1 MEALPGKAASLW
13 TDTAPAPVRPPL
25 EHGEP
30 ADVCVVGAG
39 ITGLTAAL
47 VLARAGLTVTVL
59 EAHAVG
65 SGVTGHTT
73 AKITALHGRV
83 YAELRGKFGKGGARK
98 YASAQQTGLDQIV
111 AWTQELGIDCALRRR
126 AAYTYAESPEHLR
139 DLQKEAGA
147 ARDAGLDVSLVDDT
161 PLPYPVAGAIR
172 LDGQAE
178 FQPRAYLLGLAQAVE
193 DAGGVI
199 HERTTATG
207 VSEDRVVH
215 TDRGFDVEVEDVVV
229 ATLMPFLDRGGFFAR
244 LSTARSYALAV
255 RARDVVPDG
264 MFISV
269 DSPTRSVRAHPA
281 PDGRGE
287 LLIVGGEGH
296 TTGEDGDTT
305 PERYR
310 RLAAFAAERFGATE
324 VTHRWSAH
332 DLMPADGLP
341 VVGRLQAVGGRL
353 WTAAGFRKWGITN
366 GTVAGLILADLVRG
380 EDNPYASFF
389 DPWRFTPLRSAVSV
403 AEEGLKTARHF
414 LGDRLRSPDGT
425 SLADLGGGEG
435 KLLRLDGD
443 LVAAYRDEGGIVHAV
458 SPVCTHL
465 GCIVRFNAA
474 ERSWDCPCHGSRY
487 DVDGA
492 VLQGPT
498 TRPLA
503 PKAVDPAPTR

>member
-1 MEALPGKAASLW
+1 MG
-13 TDTAPAPVRPPL
+13 
-25 EHGEP
+25 
-30 ADVCVVGAG
+30 
-39 ITGLTAAL
+39 
-47 VLARAGLTVTVL
+47 
-59 EAHAVG
+59 HA
-65 SGVTGHTT
+65 
-73 AKITALHGRV
+73 
-83 YAELRGKFGKGGARK
+83 
-98 YASAQQTGLDQIV
+98 
-111 AWTQELGIDCALRRR
+111 
-126 AAYTYAESPEHLR
+126 
-139 DLQKEAGA
+139 
-147 ARDAGLDVSLVDDT
+147 
-161 PLPYPVAGAIR
+161 
-172 LDGQAE
+172 
-178 FQPRAYLLGLAQAVE
+178 
-193 DAGGVI
+193 
-199 HERTTATG
+199 
-207 VSEDRVVH
+207 
-215 TDRGFDVEVEDVVV
+215 
-229 ATLMPFLDRGGFFAR
+229 
-244 LSTARSYALAV
+244 
-255 RARDVVPDG
+255 
-264 MFISV
+264 
-269 DSPTRSVRAHPA
+269 
-281 PDGRGE
+281 
-287 LLIVGGEGH
+287 
-296 TTGEDGDTT
+296 TGEDGDTT

-310 RLAAFAAERFGATE
+310 RLAAFAAERGGATA

-389 DPWRFTPLRSAVSV
+389 DPWRYTPLRSAVSV
-403 AEEGLKTARHF
+403 AEEALKTARHF
-414 LGDRLRSPDGT
+414 LGDRLHSPDGT

-443 LVAAYRDEGGIVHAV
+443 LVAAYRDEGGAIHAV

>member
-1 MEALPGKAASLW
+1 MDPLQGKAASLW
-13 TDTAPAPVRPPL
+13 TDTAPAPLRPPL
-25 EHGEP
+25 QDSAP

-47 VLARAGLTVTVL
+47 VLARAGLRVTVL

-65 SGVTGHTT
+65 AGVTGHTT
-73 AKITALHGRV
+73 AKVTALHGRV
-83 YAELRGKFGKGGARK
+83 YAELRGKFGKGGARS
-98 YASAQQTGLDQIV
+98 YAAAQQAGLDQIV
-111 AWTQELGIDCALRRR
+111 AWTQQLGIDCALRRR
-126 AAYTYAESPEHLR
+126 SAYTYAESAEHLP
-139 DLQKEAGA
+139 DLQKEAAA
-147 ARDAGLDVSLVDDT
+147 ARDAGLDAWIVHDT
-161 PLPYPVAGAIR
+161 PLPYPVAAAIR
-172 LDGQAE
+172 LDDQAE
-178 FQPRAYLLGLAQAVE
+178 FHPRAYVLALAQAVE

-207 VSEDRVVH
+207 VSEDHVVH
-215 TDRGFDVEVEDVVV
+215 TDRGYDLEVDHVVV

-244 LSTARSYALAV
+244 LSPTRSYAIAL
-255 RARDVVPDG
+255 RAPGPVPEG

-281 PDGRGE
+281 PDGDGE

-296 TTGEDGDTT
+296 ATGEDGDST
-305 PERYR
+305 PERYA

-341 VVGRLQAVGGRL
+341 VIGRLQAVGGRL
-353 WTAAGFRKWGITN
+353 WTAAGFRKWGMTN

-380 EDNPYASFF
+380 VDNRFASLF
-389 DPWRFTPLRSAVSV
+389 DPWRFTPLRSAVGV

-425 SLADLGGGEG
+425 SLDDLAAGEG
-435 KLLRLDGD
+435 KLLKLGGE
-443 LVAAYRDEGGIVHAV
+443 LVAAHRDDEGAVHAV

-465 GCIVRFNAA
+465 GCIVRFNVA

-492 VLQGPT
+492 VLQGPA
-498 TRPLA
+498 TRALA
-503 PKAVDPAPTR
+503 PRTVDAPAPG